1 MSVLLPV
8 LLLNLAA
15 LLLQEFLHTSS
26 MHCYFT
32 ALCTALAV
40 LYAAGVCGVMP
51 AAAAGLWVL
60 TAAGAAVYLVRH
72 LRKKDLA
79 DRLRAYA
86 DPFALLYNAAATVFA
101 VIFTLQK
108 PLCYYWDEYSF
119 WSVSAK
125 YVKYYGQFYNRQPDL
140 TFSTL
145 PPMNSVLGYFFMYFS
160 RDFAD
165 YKLLLAYAFLMLAVF
180 AMTAA
185 WLHKKTQ
192 NLPLAVGAFAVLV
205 FSPFWETYHAP
216 AEDYSSLSY
225 AYGTTMVDFLIAVV
239 FLGCAVSYLESGHAL
254 LTLPPLVYLSLMKNT
269 SVFFAL
275 QAAALITFFAVFAS
289 GKKPLKKALSVAL
302 TLVLTMA
309 VVGTS
314 YLSWFWCLAK
324 TTPESTARIFTL
336 TEPAGER
343 EIMRAPAAEAAPDA
357 QPETEMAETPPQ
369 EQAEEPAELQQDAE
383 KADGGFLSI
392 FVASR
397 RSQRH
402 KQVLETM
409 RQEFATAK
417 ITAFVPDRFLVV
429 LLLVL
434 GLLCA
439 ALCKQYRLPL
449 VLLAVALAAG
459 ALVYNLT
466 ISYFIADFNDGM
478 VEYPRYMTSYYW
490 LWLYMVFLVAVPILH
505 AARPAAAQLA
515 VAALACFG
523 LTTVLNT
530 GLSYTVFAAPQNA
543 YAQEL
548 AAEETAEKYRAYLT
562 KDTRVY
568 VPLRDQDTW
577 SYFLYKQR
585 LLPALADV
593 DTLHSGVDFT
603 ISFRDHIDPD
613 SERTYYNVA
622 DLTTFTE
629 VMRTYFDYVLIVDP
643 DPEFVQTYNSLFAG
657 GIRGGVL
664 YKITGEDVP
673 LQEVA
678 ACD

>member
-79 DRLRAYA
+79 ARLRDYA
-86 DPFALLYNAAATVFA
+86 DPFALLYNGAAAVFA

-125 YVKYYGQFYNRQPDL
+125 YVKYYGQYYNRQPDL

-160 RDFAD
+160 RNFAD

-192 NLPLAVGAFAVLV
+192 NLPLAVGSFAVLV
-205 FSPFWETYHAP
+205 FSPFWEAYHTA

-239 FLGCAVSYLESGHAL
+239 FLGCAVSYLESGRAL
-254 LTLPPLVYLSLMKNT
+254 LTLPPLVYLTLMKNT

-275 QAAALITFFAVFAS
+275 QAAALITFFSVFAS
-289 GKKPLKKALSVAL
+289 EKKPLKKALSVVL

-324 TTPESTARIFTL
+324 TTPESTVSAFTL
-336 TEPAGER
+336 TEPEGER
-343 EIMRAPAAEAAPDA
+343 GIMRAPAA
-357 QPETEMAETPPQ
+357 QPETEIAETPQ
-369 EQAEEPAELQQDAE
+369 EQTEEPAELQQDE
-383 KADGGFLSI
+383 EQADGGFLSI

-429 LLLVL
+429 LLLAL

-439 ALCKQYRLPL
+439 VLCKKHRLPL
-449 VLLAVALAAG
+449 ALLAVALAAG

-490 LWLYMVFLVAVPILH
+490 LWLYMAFLVAVPILH
-505 AARPAAAQLA
+505 AVRPAAAQLA

-530 GLSYTVFAAPQNA
+530 GLCHTVFAAPQNA

-548 AAEETAEKYRAYLT
+548 AAEEIIEKYRNFLT

-593 DTLHSGVDFT
+593 DTLNSGLDFT
-603 ISFRDHIDPD
+603 VSFRDHIDPD

-622 DLTTFTE
+622 DPATFTE

-643 DPEFVQTYNSLFAG
+643 DPEFVQTYSSLFAG
-657 GIRGGVL
+657 GVRGGVL
-664 YKITGEDVP
+664 YKITGEDIP
-673 LQEVA
+673 LQEV
-678 ACD
+678 DVYD

>member
-8 LLLNLAA
+8 LLLNLVA

-51 AAAAGLWVL
+51 AVAAGLWVL

-79 DRLRAYA
+79 ARLRDYA
-86 DPFALLYNAAATVFA
+86 DPFALLYNGAAAVFA

-205 FSPFWETYHAP
+205 FSPFWEAYHAP

-239 FLGCAVSYLESGHAL
+239 FLGCAVSYLESGRAL

-275 QAAALITFFAVFAS
+275 QAAALITFFAVFAP

-324 TTPESTARIFTL
+324 TTPESTVSSFTL
-336 TEPAGER
+336 TEPEGER
-343 EIMRAPAAEAAPDA
+343 GIMRAPAAEAAPDA

-369 EQAEEPAELQQDAE
+369 EQTEEPAELQQDE
-383 KADGGFLSI
+383 EQADGGFLSI

-417 ITAFVPDRFLVV
+417 ITAFVPDRFLVP
-429 LLLVL
+429 LLLAL

-439 ALCKQYRLPL
+439 ALCKKHRLPL
-449 VLLAVALAAG
+449 ALLAVALAAG

-490 LWLYMVFLVAVPILH
+490 LWLYMVFLVAVPVLH
-505 AARPAAAQLA
+505 AVRPAAAQLA

-530 GLSYTVFAAPQNA
+530 GLSHTVFAAPQNA

-548 AAEETAEKYRAYLT
+548 AAEEIAEKYRDTLT

-593 DTLHSGVDFT
+593 DTLNSGVDFT

-629 VMRTYFDYVLIVDP
+629 VMRTHFDYVLIVDP
-643 DPEFVQTYNSLFAG
+643 DPEFVQTYSSLFAG
-657 GIRGGVL
+657 GVRGGVL

-678 ACD
+678 VHD

>member
-79 DRLRAYA
+79 ARLRDYA
-86 DPFALLYNAAATVFA
+86 EPFALLYNGAAAVFA

-125 YVKYYGQFYNRQPDL
+125 YVKYYGQYYNRQPDL

-165 YKLLLAYAFLMLAVF
+165 YKLLLAYAFLMLVVF

-205 FSPFWETYHAP
+205 FSPFWEAYHTA

-239 FLGCAVSYLESGHAL
+239 FLGCAVSYLESGRAL
-254 LTLPPLVYLSLMKNT
+254 LTLPPLVYLTLMKNT

-275 QAAALITFFAVFAS
+275 QAAALIAFFAVFAS
-289 GKKPLKKALSVAL
+289 EKKPLKKALSVVL

-324 TTPESTARIFTL
+324 TTPESTVSAFTL
-336 TEPAGER
+336 TEPEGER
-343 EIMRAPAAEAAPDA
+343 GIMRAPAA
-357 QPETEMAETPPQ
+357 QPETEIAETPPQ
-369 EQAEEPAELQQDAE
+369 EQTEEPAELQQDE
-383 KADGGFLSI
+383 GQADGGFLSI
-392 FVASR
+392 CVASR
-397 RSQRH
+397 RSLRH

-429 LLLVL
+429 LLLAL

-439 ALCKQYRLPL
+439 ALCKKHRLPL
-449 VLLAVALAAG
+449 ALLAVALAAG

-505 AARPAAAQLA
+505 AMRPAAAQLA
-515 VAALACFG
+515 MAALACFG
-523 LTTVLNT
+523 LSTVLNT
-530 GLSYTVFAAPQNA
+530 GLSHTVFAAPQNA

-548 AAEETAEKYRAYLT
+548 AAEEIIEKYRDFLT

-593 DTLHSGVDFT
+593 DTLNSGLDFT
-603 ISFRDHIDPD
+603 VSFRDHIDPD

-643 DPEFVQTYNSLFAG
+643 DPEFVQTYSSLFAG
-657 GIRGGVL
+657 GVRGGVL
-664 YKITGEDVP
+664 YKITGEDIP
-673 LQEVA
+673 LQEV
-678 ACD
+678 DVHD

>member
-79 DRLRAYA
+79 ARLRDYA
-86 DPFALLYNAAATVFA
+86 DPFALLYNGAAAVFA

-160 RDFAD
+160 RNFAD

-192 NLPLAVGAFAVLV
+192 NLPLAVGSFAVLV
-205 FSPFWETYHAP
+205 FSPFWEAYHTA
-216 AEDYSSLSY
+216 AVDYSSLSY

-239 FLGCAVSYLESGHAL
+239 FLGCAVSYLESGRAL
-254 LTLPPLVYLSLMKNT
+254 LTLPPLVYLALMKNT

-289 GKKPLKKALSVAL
+289 EKKPLKKALSVVL

-324 TTPESTARIFTL
+324 TTPESTVSAFTL
-336 TEPAGER
+336 TEPEGER
-343 EIMRAPAAEAAPDA
+343 EIMRAPAA
-357 QPETEMAETPPQ
+357 QPETEIAETPQ
-369 EQAEEPAELQQDAE
+369 EQTEEPAELQQDEEQAE
-383 KADGGFLSI
+383 GGFLSI

-429 LLLVL
+429 LLLAL

-439 ALCKQYRLPL
+439 ALCKKHRLPL
-449 VLLAVALAAG
+449 ALLAVALATG

-505 AARPAAAQLA
+505 AMRPAAAQLA

-523 LTTVLNT
+523 LATVLNT
-530 GLSYTVFAAPQNA
+530 GLSHTVFAAPQNA

-548 AAEETAEKYRAYLT
+548 AAEEIVEKYRDTLT

-593 DTLHSGVDFT
+593 DTLNSGVDFT
-603 ISFRDHIDPD
+603 VSFRDHIDPD

-622 DLTTFTE
+622 DPATFTE

-643 DPEFVQTYNSLFAG
+643 DPEFVQTYSSLFAG
-657 GIRGGVL
+657 GVRGGVL
-664 YKITGEDVP
+664 YKITGEDIP

-678 ACD
+678 VHD

>member
-72 LRKKDLA
+72 LHKKDLA
-79 DRLRAYA
+79 ARLRDYA
-86 DPFALLYNAAATVFA
+86 DPFALLYNGAAAVFA

-125 YVKYYGQFYNRQPDL
+125 YVKYYGQYYNRQPDL

-205 FSPFWETYHAP
+205 FSPFWEAYHTA

-254 LTLPPLVYLSLMKNT
+254 LTLPPLVYLTLMKNT

-289 GKKPLKKALSVAL
+289 EKKPLKKALSVVL

-324 TTPESTARIFTL
+324 TTPESTVSAFTL
-336 TEPAGER
+336 TEPEGER
-343 EIMRAPAAEAAPDA
+343 GIMRAPAA
-357 QPETEMAETPPQ
+357 QPETEIAETPQ
-369 EQAEEPAELQQDAE
+369 EQTEEPAELKQDE
-383 KADGGFLSI
+383 EQADGGFLSI

-429 LLLVL
+429 LLLAL

-439 ALCKQYRLPL
+439 ALCKKHRLPL

-505 AARPAAAQLA
+505 AVRPAAAQLA

-523 LTTVLNT
+523 LATVLNT
-530 GLSYTVFAAPQNA
+530 GLSHTVFAAPQNA

-548 AAEETAEKYRAYLT
+548 AAEEIIEKYRDFLT

-593 DTLHSGVDFT
+593 DTLNSGVDFT
-603 ISFRDHIDPD
+603 VSFRDHIDPD

-622 DLTTFTE
+622 DPATFTE

-643 DPEFVQTYNSLFAG
+643 DPEFVQTYSSLFAG
-657 GIRGGVL
+657 GVRGGVL
-664 YKITGEDVP
+664 YKITGEDIP
-673 LQEVA
+673 LQEV
-678 ACD
+678 DVYD

>member
-79 DRLRAYA
+79 ARLRDYA
-86 DPFALLYNAAATVFA
+86 DPFALLYNGAAAVFA

-160 RDFAD
+160 RNFAD

-192 NLPLAVGAFAVLV
+192 NLPLAVGSFAVLV
-205 FSPFWETYHAP
+205 FSPFWEAYHTA
-216 AEDYSSLSY
+216 AVDYSSLSY

-239 FLGCAVSYLESGHAL
+239 FLGCAVSYLESGRAL
-254 LTLPPLVYLSLMKNT
+254 LTLPPLVYLALMKNT

-289 GKKPLKKALSVAL
+289 EKKPLKKALSVVL

-324 TTPESTARIFTL
+324 TTPESTVSAFTL
-336 TEPAGER
+336 TEPEGER
-343 EIMRAPAAEAAPDA
+343 EIMRAPAA
-357 QPETEMAETPPQ
+357 QPETEIAETPQ
-369 EQAEEPAELQQDAE
+369 EQTEEPAELQQDEEQAE
-383 KADGGFLSI
+383 GGFLSI

-429 LLLVL
+429 LLLAL

-439 ALCKQYRLPL
+439 ALCKKHRLPL
-449 VLLAVALAAG
+449 ALLAVALAAG

-505 AARPAAAQLA
+505 AMRPAAAQLA

-523 LTTVLNT
+523 LATVLNT
-530 GLSYTVFAAPQNA
+530 GLSHTVFAAPQNA

-548 AAEETAEKYRAYLT
+548 AAEEIVEKYRDTLT

-593 DTLHSGVDFT
+593 DTLNSGVDFT
-603 ISFRDHIDPD
+603 VSFRDHIDPD

-622 DLTTFTE
+622 DPATFTE

-643 DPEFVQTYNSLFAG
+643 DPEFVQTYSSLFAG
-657 GIRGGVL
+657 GVRGGVL
-664 YKITGEDVP
+664 YKITGEDIP

-678 ACD
+678 VHD